1 MPRPRTTTSS
11 RSGSSRNAQPVVI
24 AGGGIGG
31 LAAALALAR
40 KGFRSLVL
48 EQAPQ
53 FGEIGAGIQ
62 LAPNAW
68 HALDALGV
76 GGLVKKE
83 AVFIERL
90 LMMDGVSGE
99 RVIDIPLDE
108 RFAHRFGNPY
118 AVTHRAD
125 IHGSL
130 LDGCKA
136 QPELIEL
143 RTSTRVEGFHADD
156 EKVLVNTASGET
168 VEGAALVGADG
179 GRSVIRERIVGDK
192 LALITG
198 HMCYRGGLD
207 AGDVPKDLR
216 WAAATLWAA
225 HNTHIVHYPLRGWKL
240 FNLVATVIGK
250 HTSGG
255 HNELARPDEVL
266 PLFSHYCDKPLKLMR
281 TPKEFRRWM
290 LLHREPVDNW
300 TRGRVTLLG
309 DAAHFML
316 QYMAQGAAMAMEDA
330 VCLGACADAADGD
343 FEKSFLDYQKQ
354 RLIRATRVQVSA
366 NKLVGMIFHVPDG
379 LEREVRNDIYRGRT
393 AERYYD
399 ALEWVFST
407 PDYVREFK
415 AAGESKG
422 AGRNVRAPAG
432 RNGSRPPS
440 APRKAASRAR
450 ARSTGSRAR
459 AAR

>member
-1 MPRPRTTTSS
+1 MKA
-11 RSGSSRNAQPVVI
+11 RNAKPVIV

-40 KGFRSLVL
+40 KGWRSVVL

-83 AVFIERL
+83 AVFIEHL

-99 RVIDIPLDE
+99 KVIDIPLDK
-108 RFAHRFGNPY
+108 RFAKRFGNPY

-136 QPELIEL
+136 LPELIEL
-143 RTSTRVEGFHADD
+143 HTNSRVTGFEVEDKKVAVRLATGDSIEG
-156 EKVLVNTASGET
+156 E
-168 VEGAALVGADG
+168 ALVGADG
-179 GRSVIRERIVGDK
+179 GRSVLRESIVGDP
-192 LALITG
+192 LPPVSG
-198 HMCYRGGLD
+198 HMCYRAVLRPED
-207 AGDVPKDLR
+207 MPKDLR
-216 WAAATLWAA
+216 WAAATLWAG

-240 FNLVATVIGK
+240 YNLVATVIGK

-255 HNELARPDEVL
+255 HNELAQPDEVL
-266 PLFSHYCDKPLKLMR
+266 PLFAHYCDKPTKLMR
-281 TPKEFRRWM
+281 APKEYRRWM
-290 LLHREPVDNW
+290 LAYREPVDNW

-330 VCLGACADAADGD
+330 VCLGLCADGAGGN
-343 FEKSFLDYQKQ
+343 FEKAFLEYQK
-354 RLIRATRVQVSA
+354 RRMVRATRVQVSA

-379 LEREVRNDIYRGRT
+379 LEREVRNDIYRGRP

-399 ALEWVFST
+399 ALEWIFSA
-407 PDYVREFK
+407 PDYVRSFNK
-415 AAGESKG
+415 K
-422 AGRNVRAPAG
+422 R
-432 RNGSRPPS
+432 S
-440 APRKAASRAR
+440 A
-450 ARSTGSRAR
+450 ARS
-459 AAR
+459 

>member
-1 MPRPRTTTSS
+1 MKVHATA
-11 RSGSSRNAQPVVI
+11 RNPKPVLI

-31 LAAALALAR
+31 LATALALAR
-40 KGFRSLVL
+40 KGWRSVVL
-48 EQAPQ
+48 EQAQQ

-62 LAPNAW
+62 IAPNAW

-76 GGLVKKE
+76 GALVKRE

-99 RVIDIPLDE
+99 KIVDVPLDK
-108 RFAHRFGNPY
+108 RFAKRFGNPY

-136 QPELIEL
+136 LPGLIEL
-143 RTSTRVEGFHADD
+143 RTNAKVAGFEAQED
-156 EKVLVNTASGET
+156 EVHVKTAKGEILK
-168 VEGAALVGADG
+168 GAALVGADG
-179 GRSVIRERIVGDK
+179 GRSVIRERIVGDTMP
-192 LALITG
+192 LITG
-198 HMCYRGGLD
+198 HMCYRAVLD
-207 AGDVPKDLR
+207 IADVPKDLR
-216 WAAATLWAA
+216 FAAATLWAA

-255 HNELARPDEVL
+255 HNELALPDEVL
-266 PLFSHYCDKPLKLMR
+266 PFFSHYCDEPLKLMR
-281 TPKEFRRWM
+281 TPKEYRRWM
-290 LLHREPVDNW
+290 LLHRQPVENW

-330 VCLGACADAADGD
+330 VCLGACVDEAGGD
-343 FEKSFLDYQKQ
+343 FEKSFSNYQKK
-354 RLIRATRVQVSA
+354 RIIRASRVQISA
-366 NKLVGMIFHVPDG
+366 NELVGMIFHVPDG
-379 LEREVRNDIYRGRT
+379 LQREIRNDMFRGRSP
-393 AERYYD
+393 ERHYD
-399 ALEWVFST
+399 ALDWIFSA
-407 PDYVREFK
+407 PDYVREFNAK
-415 AAGESKG
+415 P
-422 AGRNVRAPAG
+422 GRS
-432 RNGSRPPS
+432 GSRRAS
-440 APRKAASRAR
+440 APRKAASRAP

-459 AAR
+459 GARPARRPPSRRRTSRGR

>member
-1 MPRPRTTTSS
+1 MASPS
-11 RSGSSRNAQPVVI
+11 SSRNQEPVIV

-40 KGFRSLVL
+40 RGFKSVVL

-62 LAPNAW
+62 IAPNAW

-76 GGLVKKE
+76 GRLVKKE

-90 LMMDGVSGE
+90 LMFDGVSGE
-99 RVIDIPLDE
+99 KVIDIPLDQ
-108 RFAHRFGNPY
+108 RFAKRFGNPY

-136 QPELIEL
+136 LPQLIEL
-143 RTSTRVEGFHADD
+143 RTSTRVTGFEADD
-156 EKVLVNTASGET
+156 SGVSVKTEKEQIRGE
-168 VEGAALVGADG
+168 ALIGADG
-179 GRSVIRERIVGDK
+179 GRSVIREELVGDP
-192 LALITG
+192 LPLITG
-198 HMCYRGGLD
+198 HMCYRAVLNID
-207 AGDVPKDLR
+207 DVPKELR
-216 WAAATLWAA
+216 LPAATLWAA

-255 HNELARPDEVL
+255 HNEAATPGEAL
-266 PLFSHYCDKPLKLMR
+266 PFFSHYCDEVMKLMR

-300 TRGRVTLLG
+300 SRGRVTLLG

-330 VCLGACADAADGD
+330 VCLGLCAERSGGD
-343 FEKSFLDYQKQ
+343 FEAGFLDYQKK
-354 RLIRATRVQVSA
+354 RLVRASRVQVSA
-366 NKLVGMIFHVPDG
+366 NHLIGMIFHVPDG
-379 LEREVRNDIYRGRT
+379 LEREIRNDIYRGRSP
-393 AERYYD
+393 ERYYD
-399 ALEWVFST
+399 ALEWVFSP
-407 PDYVREFK
+407 PDYVREFN
-415 AAGESKG
+415 
-422 AGRNVRAPAG
+422 R
-432 RNGSRPPS
+432 
-440 APRKAASRAR
+440 
-450 ARSTGSRAR
+450 
-459 AAR
+459 

>member
-1 MPRPRTTTSS
+1 
-11 RSGSSRNAQPVVI
+11 
-24 AGGGIGG
+24 
-31 LAAALALAR
+31 
-40 KGFRSLVL
+40 VL

-83 AVFIERL
+83 AVFIEHL

-99 RVIDIPLDE
+99 KVIDIPLDQ
-108 RFAHRFGNPY
+108 RFARRFGNPY

-136 QPELIEL
+136 LPGLIEL
-143 RTSTRVEGFHADD
+143 RTSSRVTGFEIEDKGVAVKLADG
-156 EKVLVNTASGET
+156 NTIH
-168 VEGAALVGADG
+168 GAALVGADG
-179 GRSVIRERIVGDK
+179 GRSVIRQEIVGDP
-192 LALITG
+192 APPVSG
-198 HMCYRGGLD
+198 HMCYRAVLRPED
-207 AGDVPKDLR
+207 MPKDLR

-250 HTSGG
+250 HSSGG
-255 HNELARPDEVL
+255 HNELAQPDEVL
-266 PLFSHYCDKPLKLMR
+266 PLFAHYCEKPTKLMR
-281 TPKEFRRWM
+281 APKEFRRWM
-290 LLHREPVDNW
+290 LAYREPVDNW
-300 TRGRVTLLG
+300 SRGRVTLLG

-330 VCLGACADAADGD
+330 VCLGACADAADGQ
-343 FEKSFLDYQKQ
+343 FEKTFLEYQKK
-354 RLIRATRVQVSA
+354 RIVRATRVQISA
-366 NKLVGMIFHVPDG
+366 NQLVGMIFHVPDG
-379 LEREVRNDIYRGRT
+379 LEREVRNDIYRGRP

-399 ALEWVFST
+399 ALEWIFSA
-407 PDYVREFK
+407 PDYVRSFNK
-415 AAGESKG
+415 K
-422 AGRNVRAPAG
+422 R
-432 RNGSRPPS
+432 S
-440 APRKAASRAR
+440 A
-450 ARSTGSRAR
+450 ARS
-459 AAR
+459 

>member
-1 MPRPRTTTSS
+1 
-11 RSGSSRNAQPVVI
+11 VII

-40 KGFRSLVL
+40 KGYKSVVL

-62 LAPNAW
+62 IAPNAW

-76 GGLVKKE
+76 GQLVKKE

-90 LMMDGVSGE
+90 LMFDGVSGE
-99 RVIDIPLDE
+99 RVIDIPLDQ
-108 RFAHRFGNPY
+108 RFAKRFGNPY

-136 QPELIEL
+136 LPALIDL
-143 RTSTRVEGFHADD
+143 RTSSRVTGFEVQDGAVRV
-156 EKVLVNTASGET
+156 KLASGEALR
-168 VEGAALVGADG
+168 GAALVGADG
-179 GRSVIRERIVGDK
+179 GKSVIRETIVGDPMPPVS
-192 LALITG
+192 G
-198 HMCYRGGLD
+198 HMCYRAVLNI
-207 AGDVPKDLR
+207 GDVPKELR
-216 WAAATLWAA
+216 LPAATLWAA

-255 HNELARPDEVL
+255 HNEAATLEEVL
-266 PLFSHYCDKPLKLMR
+266 PLFAHYCEKPLKLMR
-281 TPKEFRRWM
+281 TPKEYRRWM
-290 LLHREPVDNW
+290 LQYREPVDNW
-300 TRGRVTLLG
+300 TRGPVALLG

-330 VCLGACADAADGD
+330 VCLGRCADAADGD
-343 FEKSFLDYQKQ
+343 FPRAFRDYQE
-354 RLIRATRVQVSA
+354 RRMVRATRVQISA
-366 NKLVGMIFHVPDG
+366 NSLIGQIFHVPDG
-379 LEREVRNDIYRGRT
+379 LQRQVRNDIFRGRP

-399 ALEWVFST
+399 ALEWVFSA

-415 AAGESKG
+415 AQ
-422 AGRNVRAPAG
+422 RAPRRLA
-432 RNGSRPPS
+432 RAAAARRRPPS
-440 APRKAASRAR
+440 RQRD
-450 ARSTGSRAR
+450 
-459 AAR
+459 

>member
-1 MPRPRTTTSS
+1 MRA
-11 RSGSSRNAQPVVI
+11 RNAEPVIV

-40 KGFRSLVL
+40 KGFRSVVL
-48 EQAPQ
+48 EQASQ

-62 LAPNAW
+62 IAPNAW

-90 LMMDGVSGE
+90 LMFDGVSGE
-99 RVIDIPLDE
+99 KVIDIPLDK
-108 RFAHRFGNPY
+108 RFAKRFGNPY

-136 QPELIEL
+136 LPELIEL
-143 RTSTRVEGFHADD
+143 RTSTRVTGFEDAGSAVTVTT
-156 EKVLVNTASGET
+156 EKAPIR
-168 VEGAALVGADG
+168 GAALIGADG

-192 LALITG
+192 LPLITG
-198 HMCYRGGLD
+198 HMCYRAVLNIE
-207 AGDVPKDLR
+207 DVPKDLR
-216 WAAATLWAA
+216 FAAATLWAA
-225 HNTHIVHYPLRGWKL
+225 HNAHIVHYPLRGWKL
-240 FNLVATVIGK
+240 FNLVATIIGK

-255 HNELARPDEVL
+255 HNELAQPDEVL
-266 PLFSHYCDKPLKLMR
+266 PFFSHYCDKPLKLMR

-300 TRGRVTLLG
+300 CRGRVTLLG

-330 VCLGACADAADGD
+330 VCLGLCADEVDGN
-343 FEKSFLDYQKQ
+343 FERAFVEYQK
-354 RLIRATRVQVSA
+354 RRIVRATRVQISA
-366 NKLVGMIFHVPDG
+366 NQLVGMIFHVPDG
-379 LEREVRNDIYRGRT
+379 LERLVRNDIYLGRP

-399 ALEWVFST
+399 ALEWVFSA
-407 PDYVREFK
+407 PDYVRNF
-415 AAGESKG
+415 G
-422 AGRNVRAPAG
+422 ARGA
-432 RNGSRPPS
+432 SRSPRPS
-440 APRKAASRAR
+440 APRKAASRAA

-459 AAR
+459 AARPARRPPSRRRASPAR